1 MGGENIAA
9 KLASRNAIS
18 AAEQLAGGGAGSAA

>member
-1 MGGENIAA
+1 MDGENIAA

-18 AAEQLAGGGAGSAA
+18 AAEQLAAYITCP